1 MFATKLVLYEDFSN
15 IPDIIYE
22 IRTSELYYRSILQ
35 NIDQSYF

>member
-22 IRTSELYYRSILQ
+22 IKTSGLQ